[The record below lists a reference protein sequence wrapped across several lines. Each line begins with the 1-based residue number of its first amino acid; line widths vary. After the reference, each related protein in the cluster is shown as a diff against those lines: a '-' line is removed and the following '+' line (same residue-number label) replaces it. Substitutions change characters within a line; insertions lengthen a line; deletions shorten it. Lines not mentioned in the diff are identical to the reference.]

1 MTTTQHPHH
10 TILLRRAAMLALLL
24 CAGCGAQ
31 PSSYAASP
39 ATAVPAP
46 LVDNPKAPGPL
57 QTAVLAGGC
66 FWGTQAVFEHVKGVR
81 RVLAGYAGGVGQ
93 TAQYEVV
100 STGTTGHAE
109 SVQIAFDPAEV
120 SYGEILRVFF
130 SAAHD
135 PTELN
140 RQGPDEGTQYRSS
153 IFYSDPTQQRIAV
166 TYIAQ
171 LEQARV
177 FASRIVTR
185 VDPLNGFYTAEGYHQ
200 DYLVHHPND
209 PYIVYNDL
217 PKLSTLRR
225 LLPDDYRDRP
235 ALVAASR

>member
-1 MTTTQHPHH
+1 M
-10 TILLRRAAMLALLL
+10 
-24 CAGCGAQ
+24 
-31 PSSYAASP
+31 
-39 ATAVPAP
+39 
-46 LVDNPKAPGPL
+46 
-57 QTAVLAGGC
+57 
-66 FWGTQAVFEHVKGVR
+66 
-81 RVLAGYAGGVGQ
+81 LAGYAGGVGQ

-100 STGTTGHAE
+100 STGTTRHAE